1 MPLPRS
7 SFAAADARV
16 PAAEDRLAQRQRPA
30 EPVIGRQRWNR
41 LLFGHWAVE
50 PAAIQATLP
59 PGLYVDTFEGTAY
72 VGVVPFR
79 MERVRPAGLPPVPWL
94 SWFLELNVRT
104 YVHDAAGRPGVWFY
118 SLDCNQPIAV
128 ALART
133 FFHLPYEHAA
143 MRCERGPDESWD
155 YTCTRRGVGGAA
167 ARFAWRAG
175 GPAAPAAPGT
185 LEFFLVERY
194 LLFAA
199 DARGGLHAG
208 RVHHE
213 PYRISR
219 PEVTAW
225 SAGPVAQAGLA
236 VAGPPVSWL
245 AAEAVDVSIFPLRR
259 MSAT

>member
-1 MPLPRS
+1 M
-7 SFAAADARV
+7 
-16 PAAEDRLAQRQRPA
+16 
-30 EPVIGRQRWNR
+30 IGRQRWNR

-50 PAAIQATLP
+50 PGAVQATLP
-59 PGLYVDTFEGTAY
+59 PGLHVDTFGGAAY

-79 MERVRPAGLPPVPWL
+79 MERVRPAWLPAVPWL

-118 SLDCNQPIAV
+118 SLDCNQPVAV

-133 FFHLPYEHAA
+133 FFRLPYEHAT
-143 MRCERGPDESWD
+143 MRCTRTGGVGNAATWD
-155 YTCTRRGVGGAA
+155 YTCVRRGAGDAA
-167 ARFAWRAG
+167 ARFAWSAG
-175 GPAAPAAPGT
+175 GAATAARPGT

-199 DARGGLHAG
+199 DVRRRLYAG

-225 SAGPVAQAGLA
+225 SALPVAQAGFA
-236 VAGPPVSWL
+236 VAGPPGSWL
-245 AAEAVDVSIFPLRR
+245 AAEAVDVRIFPLRR
-259 MSAT
+259 LPAA